1 MSPELAALACVSAV
15 ALALLGVIFYFI
27 RSIWRGWR

>member
-1 MSPELAALACVSAV
+1 MSPELTALACVSAV
-15 ALALLGVIFYFI
+15 ALTLLAVIVYFI